1 MKTKEFISKLD
12 ELGYNVQDGEGCSY
26 EIHDA
31 NADFIGEVSREMNNV
46 LRLHTD
52 DYELIEL
59 CSEYAK
65 TPIEEREVEK
75 L

>member
-1 MKTKEFISKLD
+1 MKTEEFMSKLD
-12 ELGYNVQDGEGCSY
+12 ELEYNVQDGGCGSY

-31 NADFIGEVSREMNNV
+31 NADFVGEVSKEMNNV

-52 DYELIEL
+52 DYKLIEL

-65 TPIEEREVEK
+65 TPIEEREV
-75 L
+75 

>member
-1 MKTKEFISKLD
+1 METKEFIRKLD
-12 ELGYNVQDGEGCSY
+12 ELEYNVQDGGCGSY

-31 NADFIGEVSREMNNV
+31 NADFVGEVSKEMNNV

-52 DYELIEL
+52 DYKLIEL

-65 TPIEEREVEK
+65 TPIEEREV
-75 L
+75 